1 MVRSIE
7 SVAAAYDR
15 HARKYDRAVKL
26 YRLMGLRIEQYR
38 SHAIDLLQL
47 KPGDCVVDLGC
58 GTGLSFEL
66 LMKHIGAGGRLIGVD
81 ISSQM
86 LACAQERADRAGWNN
101 VQLIEENILKYEFPE
116 SIDGVLST
124 GVFGYISERDR
135 VIQKISHS
143 LAPGGR
149 LAIVD
154 GKRPAQWP
162 KWLFKLFVRISRP
175 FGLTEEYFEGRTW
188 EVLERYFEQ
197 TTFEERYGGLIY
209 ISSGHTP
216 KKIHLAV

>member
-1 MVRSIE
+1 M
-7 SVAAAYDR
+7 
-15 HARKYDRAVKL
+15 
-26 YRLMGLRIEQYR
+26 
-38 SHAIDLLQL
+38 
-47 KPGDCVVDLGC
+47 
-58 GTGLSFEL
+58 
-66 LMKHIGAGGRLIGVD
+66 
-81 ISSQM
+81 
-86 LACAQERADRAGWNN
+86 
-101 VQLIEENILKYEFPE
+101 
-116 SIDGVLST
+116 LST

-188 EVLERYFEQ
+188 EVLEHYFEQ

-209 ISSGHTP
+209 ISSGHKP
-216 KKIHLAV
+216 KKIQLSHIKDIRLPRATSRRGPAAHAYAPSVHVASYCLSLPRCLRRQNSVQDSRSFRIPVSAKRLPAFHGARSCLHQAYAFSTNRGSSIPNRSFHSMTEQ